1 MKQVLMGFFVTIIIG
16 LLIWFLFL
24 KPKIDMPD
32 TSAREAE
39 LVGINDSLVSQIVIL
54 QREKDSLLTIPPE
67 IDRQIVYR
75 DREIDS
81 NIAKDSSNALVEFRK
96 SLQDND
102 IIPDG
107 TETPTNRELG
117 WSAKIMSAKPLL
129 ELKVKTYEEIL
140 FKDDIIISDLKY
152 QIGGYQEL
160 NEMQKE
166 STKYYKALY
175 DNEASFWNSNYLWLG
190 IGAVGAGLAVFLAG
204 GLQ

>member
-1 MKQVLMGFFVTIIIG
+1 MKQVLIGFIITIIIG

-32 TSAREAE
+32 VSARETE

-75 DREIDS
+75 DREIDES
-81 NIAKDSSNALVEFRK
+81 IAKDSSNALVEFRK

-102 IIPDG
+102 ILPDG

-117 WSAKIMSAKPLL
+117 WSAKIMSAKPKL
-129 ELKVKTYEEIL
+129 ELKVTAYEEVL
-140 FKDDIIISDLKY
+140 FKDEIIISDLKY

-166 STKYYKALY
+166 STRYYKALY
-175 DNEASFWNSNYLWLG
+175 EDEASWLNSNYLWLG
-190 IGAVGAGLAVFLAG
+190 IGAVGADLAVFLAG
-204 GLQ
+204 GL